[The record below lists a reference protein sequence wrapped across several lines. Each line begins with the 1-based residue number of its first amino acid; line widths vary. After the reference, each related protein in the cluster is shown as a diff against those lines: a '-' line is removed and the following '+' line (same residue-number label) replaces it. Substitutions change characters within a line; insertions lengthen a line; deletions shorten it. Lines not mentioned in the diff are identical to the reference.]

1 MPLSLSN
8 TIGFAQFPLL
18 KGRELWE
25 YQWKYLIFFIFFRQ
39 KTHFLGIRGG
49 MLKMTILQKKI
60 ISLRRFFETN
70 LDFINHPLQDFW
82 NFPPTFP
89 QYFQIFSQISIFG
102 EFRYLCLK
110 FGTFSINIH
119 GEKCFQSCTLFG
131 SFFNFHIVQC
141 RAICHY
147 DNVTIWQSDEA
158 YLCPT
163 VDIISLFSYLS
174 LKPAPHLG

>member
-1 MPLSLSN
+1 M
-8 TIGFAQFPLL
+8 
-18 KGRELWE
+18 
-25 YQWKYLIFFIFFRQ
+25 
-39 KTHFLGIRGG
+39 
-49 MLKMTILQKKI
+49 MKMTILQKK
-60 ISLRRFFETN
+60 SSRRNVFFGTN

-131 SFFNFHIVQC
+131 SFFNFHIVHCCSDGKGQILF
-141 RAICHY
+141 AEF
-147 DNVTIWQSDEA
+147 VTWALEKN
-158 YLCPT
+158 L
-163 VDIISLFSYLS
+163 DIEEDID
-174 LKPAPHLG
+174 

>member
-1 MPLSLSN
+1 
-8 TIGFAQFPLL
+8 
-18 KGRELWE
+18 
-25 YQWKYLIFFIFFRQ
+25 
-39 KTHFLGIRGG
+39 
-49 MLKMTILQKKI
+49 MTTLQKKI

-89 QYFQIFSQISIFG
+89 KYFQIFSQISIFG

-131 SFFNFHIVQC
+131 SFFNFHIVHCKSLSRNFSQPC
-141 RAICHY
+141 TFFSICPHSP
-147 DNVTIWQSDEA
+147 NVDHPLMSFWMTFTQ
-158 YLCPT
+158 T
-163 VDIISLFSYLS
+163 TDICTKRGGDRSEICSYSVKITFTFSLNL
-174 LKPAPHLG
+174 

>member
-25 YQWKYLIFFIFFRQ
+25 YQWKYLNFLYFSDK

-49 MLKMTILQKKI
+49 MLTM
-60 ISLRRFFETN
+60 TN
-70 LDFINHPLQDFW
+70 LDFSNHPLQDFW

-131 SFFNFHIVQC
+131 SFFNFHIVHCQK
-141 RAICHY
+141 H
-147 DNVTIWQSDEA
+147 V
-158 YLCPT
+158 
-163 VDIISLFSYLS
+163 
-174 LKPAPHLG
+174 LKVLVMI

>member
-25 YQWKYLIFFIFFRQ
+25 YQWKYLIFLYFFET
-39 KTHFLGIRGG
+39 KGAFFGKYGGNAKNYHF
-49 MLKMTILQKKI
+49 TKK
-60 ISLRRFFETN
+60 SARWDGFFETN

-141 RAICHY
+141 ILA
-147 DNVTIWQSDEA
+147 TA
-158 YLCPT
+158 K
-163 VDIISLFSYLS
+163 SLS
-174 LKPAPHLG
+174 PIH